1 MLEKMNK
8 TMEHVWLGIA
18 IASAIWVTVEISMN
32 GWADGKQWLPVPCIA
47 GSMFAFRRFFRKR
60 MESKKQEEN
69 NS

>member
-18 IASAIWVTVEISMN
+18 IATAIWVTFEISTT
-32 GWADGKQWLPVPCIA
+32 GWAEGKQWLPVPCIA
-47 GSMFAFRRFFRKR
+47 GAMFAFRRFFRKR
-60 MESKKQEEN
+60 LESRRQNEN